1 MWLPKSCSFGKRRVA
16 ARAAGFTSHSE
27 AARLYRARRSWAIAS
42 ARMRDAIHVGAA
54 PGREW
59 SHAADR
65 VSRAWP
71 APTIAKASVL
81 NSRAFQRPGS
91 SKFMRST
98 HENSLKAALKACKGS
113 FISVGFFSLFVNALM
128 LVPSFY
134 MLQVYGRVVTS
145 GSITTLVMLTII
157 MTVLMV
163 TMGALEWV
171 RSRIMVRLS
180 TKLDVLL
187 SRDVYRASF
196 KRALDSGGMDASAQP
211 LNDLT
216 GLRQFLTGNGLF
228 AFFDAPWLPVY
239 IGVMF
244 LFHPWFGWVAIASA
258 IVLLC
263 LAAVNEKLT
272 GKSIAEANKQN
283 IAASLYTTKNL
294 RNAEVIESMGM
305 LHTLMGRWGQ
315 RQKKV
320 LQLQSEAS
328 DNGGLVSNLSK
339 TFRMLVQSLI
349 LGLGAYLAVKQE
361 ITPGLMIAGSIL
373 LGRALAPIDLMIG
386 SWKGFISARSQYSRL
401 NEILDLQQAEP
412 QRMSLPPPEGHVL
425 VENLVVSAPGSKT
438 PILKN
443 IGFAVP
449 AGSVVG
455 IIGPSAS
462 GKSTLARAL
471 LGVWAPQ
478 HGVVRLD
485 GADINNWDKQ
495 ELGPYVGY
503 LPQDIELFEGSISE
517 NIARFGEID
526 SEKVIAAAKTA
537 GVHEMILQLP
547 NGYDTVIGSDGVNLS
562 GGQRQRVGLAR
573 AIYGTPRLIILDEP
587 NSNLD
592 EVGER
597 ALAQAIQQI
606 KATGATIFII
616 THRTSILAQLDR
628 LLVMSAGTIA
638 MYGPRE
644 LVMAELNKQQ
654 QAAQQPVAHAA
665 PSAAAART

>member
-1 MWLPKSCSFGKRRVA
+1 
-16 ARAAGFTSHSE
+16 
-27 AARLYRARRSWAIAS
+27 
-42 ARMRDAIHVGAA
+42 
-54 PGREW
+54 
-59 SHAADR
+59 
-65 VSRAWP
+65 
-71 APTIAKASVL
+71 
-81 NSRAFQRPGS
+81 
-91 SKFMRST
+91 MRST

-113 FISVGFFSLFVNALM
+113 FISVGFFSFFVNMLM

-145 GSITTLVMLTII
+145 GSISTLVMLTLI
-157 MTVLMV
+157 MTVLMA
-163 TMGALEWV
+163 TMGSLEWT

-180 TKLDVLL
+180 TKLDVML

-228 AFFDAPWLPVY
+228 AFFDTPWLPVY

-244 LFHPWFGWVAIASA
+244 LFHPWYGWIAIASA
-258 IVLLC
+258 IILLC
-263 LAAVNEKLT
+263 LAAINEKLT
-272 GKSIAEANKQN
+272 GKAIAEANKQN

-305 LHTLMGRWGQ
+305 LHTLMERWGA

-320 LQLQSEAS
+320 LALQSSAS
-328 DNGGLVSNLSK
+328 DKGGMITSLSK

-349 LGLGAYLAVKQE
+349 LGVGAYLAVKQE

-386 SWKGFISARSQYSRL
+386 SWKGFISARSQYERL
-401 NEILDLQQAEP
+401 NDILNKQQAEP
-412 QRMSLPPPEGHVL
+412 QRMSLPAPQGNVL
-425 VENLVVSAPGSKT
+425 VENLMVGAPGSKT

-443 IGFAVP
+443 ISFAVQ

-485 GADINNWDKQ
+485 GADINNWDKR

-503 LPQDIELFEGSISE
+503 LPQDIELFEGTISE

-526 SEKVIAAAKTA
+526 AEQVIQAAKTA

-547 NGYDTVIGSDGVNLS
+547 DGYDTVIGSEGVNLS

-597 ALAQAIQQI
+597 ALAHAIAQL
-606 KATGATIFII
+606 KTTGATIFII
-616 THRTSILAQLDR
+616 THRTNILAQLDR
-628 LLVMSAGTIA
+628 LLVLSNGTIGL
-638 MYGPRE
+638 YGPRE

-654 QAAQQPVAHAA
+654 QAAQQKVAQAA
-665 PSAAAART
+665 PAVSTART